1 MYLWGFCALSF
12 FELGKKSKVTFMVK
26 TGFSNRDC
34 LIWPHFAYFM
44 RTLPVY

>member
-1 MYLWGFCALSF
+1 MLYLWNFSF

-26 TGFSNRDC
+26 IVFSNYEC
-34 LIWPHFAYFM
+34 LIWPLISYFM